1 MTKIE
6 QFTFNPFQENTF
18 VIYDETKKCVIID
31 PGCYE
36 KHEETELS
44 NFISENGL
52 EPVYLLNTHSHVDHV
67 LGNFFVKNKYN
78 IPVVSHKLDEPIM
91 HSVKAYAP
99 SYGFTNYTEAGI
111 DQFVEEG
118 DKITFG
124 NTSFEVLFV
133 PGHAPGHIA
142 FYCEKE
148 NFCIA
153 GDTLFQM
160 SIGRADLPGGDYNTL
175 INSIHSRL
183 FTLNDATTVYPG
195 HGGETTIAYE
205 KKNNPYC
212 KLS

>member
-1 MTKIE
+1 M
-6 QFTFNPFQENTF
+6 ENTF

-36 KHEETELS
+36 KHEEKELS
-44 NFISENGL
+44 DFITEKGL

-67 LGNFFVKNKYN
+67 LGNFYVKNKYN
-78 IPVVSHKLDEPIM
+78 IPILSHKTDEAIM
-91 HSVKAYAP
+91 LSVKAYAP

-111 DQFVEEG
+111 DQFIEENEE
-118 DKITFG
+118 ISFG
-124 NTSFEVLFV
+124 STVFKVLFV

-160 SIGRADLPGGDYNTL
+160 SIGRTDLPGGDHNTL
-175 INSIHSRL
+175 IKSIKTKL
-183 FTLNDATTVYPG
+183 FTLPDSTIVYPG
-195 HGGETTIAYE
+195 HGPETRIDYE

-212 KLS
+212 KI